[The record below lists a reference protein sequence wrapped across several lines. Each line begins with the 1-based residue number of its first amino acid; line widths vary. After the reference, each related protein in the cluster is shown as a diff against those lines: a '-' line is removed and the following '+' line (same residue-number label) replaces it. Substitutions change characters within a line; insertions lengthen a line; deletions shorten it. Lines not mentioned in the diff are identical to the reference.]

1 MLRIDQLRLH
11 PGQRE
16 TLLCARCAKLLRVAP
31 ADITACTVLR
41 KAIDAREDLTLVYT
55 VSVSVKN
62 EAQVLRR
69 CRDKRVSVYKQ
80 EVYFLPPPVTAPAVR
95 PIVVGAG
102 PAGLFAALVLARC
115 GARVTAYDEND
126 RPGGQLFKQI
136 HKFFGSGHHGAG
148 VRGVELGRQL
158 LAECEAAGVE
168 ICLSHAVYGIFPG
181 GRLGVTHAGYGRII
195 RAEKI
200 LIATGAT
207 EKALAFPGWDLP
219 GVMGAGAAQTMVNLN
234 RVLPGRRIIMVGS
247 GNVGLVVGFQLLQA
261 GAHLAAVVEARS
273 QISGYAVHA
282 NKLMRAGVPILTG
295 HTVLEARG
303 RDSVEEVTIGRVDER
318 YRPIP
323 GTERTIETDTVC
335 LAVGLTPSI
344 ELLRM
349 ANVGL
354 THLPPMGGYLPLY
367 SGTLCT
373 TNPDIYVAGDV
384 AGIEEASTAMEEGRL
399 AGTAI
404 AAALGLLEEAEAGRQ
419 MEEIRRRAAQLRTGP
434 HGEARGAAKAELER
448 RYVQWQNS

>member
-1 MLRIDQLRLH
+1 M
-11 PGQRE
+11 RE
-16 TLLCARCAKLLRVAP
+16 NPQVA
-31 ADITACTVLR
+31 I
-41 KAIDAREDLTLVYT
+41 
-55 VSVSVKN
+55 
-62 EAQVLRR
+62 
-69 CRDKRVSVYKQ
+69 
-80 EVYFLPPPVTAPAVR
+80 
-95 PIVVGAG
+95 VGAG
-102 PAGLFAALVLARC
+102 PAGLSAAAVLARC
-115 GARVTAYDEND
+115 GAQVTVYDEND

-136 HKFFGSGHHGAG
+136 HKFFGSGHHG
-148 VRGVELGRQL
+148 
-158 LAECEAAGVE
+158 
-168 ICLSHAVYGIFPG
+168 
-181 GRLGVTHAGYGRII
+181 
-195 RAEKI
+195 
-200 LIATGAT
+200 
-207 EKALAFPGWDLP
+207 
-219 GVMGAGAAQTMVNLN
+219 
-234 RVLPGRRIIMVGS
+234 
-247 GNVGLVVGFQLLQA
+247 
-261 GAHLAAVVEARS
+261 
-273 QISGYAVHA
+273 
-282 NKLMRAGVPILTG
+282 AGVPILTG

-323 GTERTIETDTVC
+323 GTERTIEADTVC

-354 THLPPMGGYLPLY
+354 TYLPPMGGYLPLH

>member
-1 MLRIDQLRLH
+1 MI
-11 PGQRE
+11 PMRE
-16 TLLCARCAKLLRVAP
+16 NPQVA
-31 ADITACTVLR
+31 I
-41 KAIDAREDLTLVYT
+41 
-55 VSVSVKN
+55 
-62 EAQVLRR
+62 
-69 CRDKRVSVYKQ
+69 
-80 EVYFLPPPVTAPAVR
+80 
-95 PIVVGAG
+95 VGAG
-102 PAGLFAALVLARC
+102 PAGLSAAAVLARC

-261 GAHLAAVVEARS
+261 GAHLAAVVEAKS

-318 YRPIP
+318 YRHIP
-323 GTERTIETDTVC
+323 GTERTIEADTVC

-354 THLPPMGGYLPLY
+354 THLPPMGGYLPLH

-419 MEEIRRRAAQLRTGP
+419 MEEIHRRAAQLRTGP

>member
-1 MLRIDQLRLH
+1 M
-11 PGQRE
+11 
-16 TLLCARCAKLLRVAP
+16 
-31 ADITACTVLR
+31 
-41 KAIDAREDLTLVYT
+41 
-55 VSVSVKN
+55 
-62 EAQVLRR
+62 
-69 CRDKRVSVYKQ
+69 
-80 EVYFLPPPVTAPAVR
+80 
-95 PIVVGAG
+95 
-102 PAGLFAALVLARC
+102 
-115 GARVTAYDEND
+115 
-126 RPGGQLFKQI
+126 
-136 HKFFGSGHHGAG
+136 
-148 VRGVELGRQL
+148 
-158 LAECEAAGVE
+158 
-168 ICLSHAVYGIFPG
+168 
-181 GRLGVTHAGYGRII
+181 
-195 RAEKI
+195 
-200 LIATGAT
+200 
-207 EKALAFPGWDLP
+207 
-219 GVMGAGAAQTMVNLN
+219 
-234 RVLPGRRIIMVGS
+234 
-247 GNVGLVVGFQLLQA
+247 
-261 GAHLAAVVEARS
+261 
-273 QISGYAVHA
+273 
-282 NKLMRAGVPILTG
+282 PILTG

-354 THLPPMGGYLPLY
+354 THLPPMGGYLPLH

-419 MEEIRRRAAQLRTGP
+419 MEEIRRRAAQLRNGP